1 MKFKYIL
8 LDAFTKMPFSGAQ
21 IAVFPHAASLTEQQ
35 KLLLSRELN
44 LGETVFVT
52 NSEKNSCDAKLEIY
66 TPQGKSGFAGH
77 ALLAACY
84 AMGEAGLAKGS
95 DIRIELDNRIIDAV
109 VSLKNQ
115 KAQISI
121 PVSEKY
127 DEFVPS
133 NTELAQLIG
142 VEASEIGF
150 KEYKPMIA
158 GCPEPYLVVPLKNN
172 TVLRHAQV
180 NENKW
185 QQSFVAPLAQQV
197 LLFTDD
203 HGFEGVSFAAR
214 IIGKGISE
222 KEDPPIGAAAPA
234 LGLYI
239 SYGKRDYH
247 RSCLVQRGDEKS
259 RISILEVNVDKVGE
273 DVMGMQLGGN
283 VVKMG
288 EGYFDIPA

>member
-21 IAVFPHAASLTEQQ
+21 IAVFPHSAALSEQQ

-44 LGETVFVT
+44 LGETVFV
-52 NSEKNSCDAKLEIY
+52 SSPEKDSCDAKLEIY

-84 AMGEAGLAKGS
+84 AMGEAGLVKGS
-95 DIRIELDNRIIDAV
+95 DARIELNGRIIDAV
-109 VSLKNQ
+109 ISLKNQ

-142 VEASEIGF
+142 VEPGDIGF
-150 KEYKPMIA
+150 KSYKPMIV
-158 GCPEPYLVVPLKNN
+158 GCPEPYLIAPLKNN
-172 TVLRHAQV
+172 NVLRNCQL
-180 NENKW
+180 NLNKW
-185 QQSFVAPLAQQV
+185 QQSFVAPLAQQL
-197 LLFTDD
+197 LLFTDE

-214 IIGKGISE
+214 VVGKGIGQQ
-222 KEDPPIGAAAPA
+222 EDPPIGAAAPA
-234 LGLYI
+234 LGLYL

-273 DVMGMQLGGN
+273 DVMAMQLGGN

-288 EGYFDIPA
+288 EGYFDIQS